1 MVEAQ
6 QIFGCFHGRKRP
18 ISATLLAPDLPVSE
32 FGSDFW
38 PGTTNPCGSQGLAQ
52 GSYAAFSAL
61 TIHT

>member
-1 MVEAQ
+1 LHTKA
-6 QIFGCFHGRKRP
+6 GN
-18 ISATLLAPDLPVSE
+18 DLPVSE

-61 TIHT
+61 TIHTERECELSTL